1 MSLNLDTLSWS
12 IDNWHNGGGGKGGDM
27 RGIMEGQN
35 LVLGKV
41 SRISKSLDL
50 CLEVTAGSLASGP
63 DSTVGAS
70 TPG

>member
-1 MSLNLDTLSWS
+1 MSGR
-12 IDNWHNGGGGKGGDM
+12 IDNWLNGVGKRSGSE
-27 RGIMEGQN
+27 RIMEGQN

-50 CLEVTAGSLASGP
+50 CLEVMAESLASGP